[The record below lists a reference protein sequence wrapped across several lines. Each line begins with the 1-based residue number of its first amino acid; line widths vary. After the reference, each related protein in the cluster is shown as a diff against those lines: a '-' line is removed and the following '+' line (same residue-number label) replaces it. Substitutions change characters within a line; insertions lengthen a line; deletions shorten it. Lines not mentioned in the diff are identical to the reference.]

1 MEFILNYSPEAAEL
15 YREGLLPVD
24 RFKLPDWD
32 DLIGEARAVAP
43 VYVHFPFIVADGSTT
58 VQNLQRAVTMAAQTD
73 TPYINTHL
81 FVQVH
86 DLNGDTSPQAV
97 KRAALDAVRLMADT
111 VGRERVIV
119 ENVPYP
125 DRPFDLIAAC
135 ADPELISAVIE
146 SSDVGLLLDIGHARR
161 TAEHLGIDPRIYINR
176 LPVQRLREVHITG
189 LGYNPEGKRV
199 DHLPMREDDW
209 ELFAWVLNN
218 IHAGRFGTPWAVSC
232 EYGGVGEKFRWRSA
246 RDVMAREAPR
256 MAAMVKAAIP
266 IVS

>member
-1 MEFILNYSPEAAEL
+1 MEFTLNYSPEAAQL
-15 YREGLLPVD
+15 YRAGMLPID

-32 DLIGEARAVAP
+32 DLIAEARVVAP
-43 VYVHFPFIVADGSTT
+43 VYVHFPFAVSDGSTT
-58 VQNLQRAVTMAAQTD
+58 VENLQRAVTMAAQTN

-81 FVQVH
+81 FVKAQ
-86 DLNGDTSPQAV
+86 DLDGDTSPQTV
-97 KRAALDAVRLMADT
+97 KRVALDALRLMADT

-146 SSDVGLLLDIGHARR
+146 SADVGLLLDIGHARR
-161 TAEHLGIDPRIYINR
+161 TAEHLAIDPRIYINR
-176 LPVQRLREVHITG
+176 LPVGRLREVHITG
-189 LGYNPEGKRV
+189 LGYNPDGKRV

-209 ELFAWVLNN
+209 ELFAWVLDN

-246 RDVMAREAPR
+246 REVIAVEAPR
-256 MAAMVKAAIP
+256 MAAMVKAAQP